1 ASGVCAHTTIPS
13 RIFAC
18 LLKKASIGYGRP
30 YPKIPNGMLVR
41 FHLIP
46 IKSLKQ
52 KTFFASGFFVASLDF
67 ILKELKQGHSFF
79 ASIVLLVLVQYLTGK
94 IS

>member
-1 ASGVCAHTTIPS
+1 MQ
-13 RIFAC
+13 
-18 LLKKASIGYGRP
+18 

-52 KTFFASGFFVASLDF
+52 KSFFTSGFFVALLEF
-67 ILKELKQGHSFF
+67 ILKYLKQGHSFF
-79 ASIVLLVLVQYLTGK
+79 ASIVLLVLDQYLTEK